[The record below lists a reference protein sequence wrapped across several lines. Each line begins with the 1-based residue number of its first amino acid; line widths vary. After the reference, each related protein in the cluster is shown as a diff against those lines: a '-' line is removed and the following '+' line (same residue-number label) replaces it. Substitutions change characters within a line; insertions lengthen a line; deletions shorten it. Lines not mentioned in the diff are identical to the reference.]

1 MKKQKVFAQ
10 RLLMLLISA
19 VLLSSF
25 LAFSSIPKAS
35 AEYAPENGGEINA
48 LPLSYAWVT
57 SYNGAGGFS
66 DLTSLAFGHDFGYNT
81 EISAY
86 VGEVIDTL
94 NNSYVIN
101 WRPIIVGKS
110 LRVCGIRVAYRLPLG
125 GGNFDPYFSYA
136 HIPGSVLLPRDSTV
150 GWASDNSGGCIYLKS
165 GSPYVVF
172 NINLNIPT
180 GSRIDYLR
188 VFYYR
193 DSLTYLPFIKK

>member
-25 LAFSSIPKAS
+25 LAFSSIPRANADYKL
-35 AEYAPENGGEINA
+35 ENGGTINA
-48 LPLSYAWVT
+48 LPLGYAWVT
-57 SYNGAGGFS
+57 SYNGSGDYTDLASLGF
-66 DLTSLAFGHDFGYNT
+66 GNDFGYST
-81 EISAY
+81 ELSNYIGA
-86 VGEVIDTL
+86 VVDTL

-101 WRPIIVGKS
+101 WRPYIVGKS
-110 LRVCGIRVAYRLPLG
+110 LRVCGMRVAYRLPLG
-125 GGNFDPYFSYA
+125 GGNFDPYLSYV
-136 HIPGSVLLPRDSTV
+136 HIPGSVLLPRDSSV
-150 GWASDNSGGCIYLKS
+150 DWASDSSGGCIYLKS
-165 GSPYVVF
+165 GSPFIVF

-193 DSLTYLPFIKK
+193 DSLTYLPLIKK